1 MKTYKK
7 NKNKWEYRFSTEL
20 VNGGVYDCLVI
31 VTQYGFEFASY
42 CYSKSLREQI
52 TEVPDAVSI
61 SVVIAPPC
69 MIPVS

>member
-31 VTQYGFEFASY
+31 VTQYG
-42 CYSKSLREQI
+42 LNLLV
-52 TEVPDAVSI
+52 T
-61 SVVIAPPC
+61 VIQNL
-69 MIPVS
+69 